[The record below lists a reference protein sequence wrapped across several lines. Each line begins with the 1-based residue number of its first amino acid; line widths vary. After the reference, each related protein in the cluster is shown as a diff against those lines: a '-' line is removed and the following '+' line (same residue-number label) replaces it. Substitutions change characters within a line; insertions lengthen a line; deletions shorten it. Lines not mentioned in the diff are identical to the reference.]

1 MLLLLVILLCFRAL
15 AICKYEKTERCYFR
29 CGATLITSLHAL
41 TAHHCAVDSELY
53 NVDPC
58 SKPDFSKGD
67 LREPVKNYL
76 ADFFR

>member
-41 TAHHCAVDSELY
+41 TAHHCAVLDNSNE
-53 NVDPC
+53 DRC
-58 SKPDFSKGD
+58 SKPDFERGD